1 MDGAGKQQTLIE
13 VEYVLNGARIRTSVP
28 TKRRLLD
35 HLREDRKLLSVK
47 EGCGEGEC
55 GACTVLMDGK
65 PVCSCLLIVPQ
76 IHGRE
81 IITLEGIFTPEG
93 LHPVQQAFMDAG
105 AVQCGFCTPGMIL
118 ASKALLDENASP
130 TEDEIRIALSGNLC
144 RCTGYAK
151 IIEAVDMAARTIQRE
166 WDE

>member
-1 MDGAGKQQTLIE
+1 MVGMDNPQTLIE

-35 HLREDRKLLSVK
+35 HLREDRELLSVK

-65 PVCSCLLIVPQ
+65 PVCSCLLFVPQ
-76 IHGRE
+76 IHGKE
-81 IITLEGIFTPEG
+81 ITTLEGILTSGG
-93 LHPVQQAFMDAG
+93 LHPVQQAFMDVG

-118 ASKALLDENASP
+118 TAKALLDENPSP
-130 TEDEIRIALSGNLC
+130 TEDEIRLSLSGNLC

-151 IIEAVDMAARTIQRE
+151 IIEAVDTAARTIQRE
-166 WDE
+166 GDE